1 MTSPGEEAILKQID
15 IKVLEI
21 KEKFCQIIMVKGRK
35 SFFFLNLGNEIP
47 KPINYKLQAV
57 KKKQS
62 GHDEFIIVNWHRGN
76 WGHVELK

>member
-1 MTSPGEEAILKQID
+1 
-15 IKVLEI
+15 
-21 KEKFCQIIMVKGRK
+21 MVKGKKIKRI
-35 SFFFLNLGNEIP
+35 FVNLGNEIP

-76 WGHVELK
+76 WGYVELK

>member
-1 MTSPGEEAILKQID
+1 MKETKYWKLK
-15 IKVLEI
+15 K
-21 KEKFCQIIMVKGRK
+21 KNCQIIMVKGK
-35 SFFFLNLGNEIP
+35 KIKNLFVKGNEIP

-76 WGHVELK
+76 WGYVELK